1 MTRSIFSIVYYQ
13 YNMDLPIEK
22 IAENFLEV
30 ASEQRLNILIN
41 LNEQKISITNMAKKL
56 DATVPEVH
64 RNFTRLTK
72 SGLISKNIDG
82 YFQPT
87 ILGKTIISQFP
98 IITFISKNEKYFKN
112 HTFGDLHT
120 KFIRTMGSLLDSE
133 IVEGYVKVSEKGRK
147 IYANAEKFIS
157 NILVEVSYS
166 SELMKIIEDKLSTQV
181 SIRSVF
187 SDSAII
193 TSERESSISKINV
206 NKFIENDML
215 SRKMKKNVKIALI
228 MNEKEAG
235 ICFPT
240 NENEV
245 DLSKMIYGSTTEFC
259 EWCHDY
265 FQYIWESSGSFQET
279 KLKN

>member
-1 MTRSIFSIVYYQ
+1 
-13 YNMDLPIEK
+13 MDLPVEK

-41 LNEQKISITNMAKKL
+41 LNEQKISISNMAKNL

-64 RNFTRLTK
+64 RNFTRLMK
-72 SGLISKNIDG
+72 SGLISKNING
-82 YFQPT
+82 YFQLT
-87 ILGKTIISQFP
+87 ILGKIMIYQLPT
-98 IITFISKNEKYFKN
+98 ITFILKNEKYFKN
-112 HTFGDLHT
+112 HIFGDLPT
-120 KFIRTMGSLLDSE
+120 KFVHTMGSLVDLE
-133 IVEGYVKVSEKGRK
+133 IINGYVKVSEKWRQ
-147 IYANAEKFIS
+147 IYANAEKFIN

-166 SELMKIIEDKLSTQV
+166 SEFMEIIEDKLSKQI
-181 SIRSVF
+181 SIRSIF
-187 SDSAII
+187 SDSTIV
-193 TSERESSISKINV
+193 TSERESSISKINID
-206 NKFIENDML
+206 KFIENNTL

-240 NENEV
+240 DDNEV
-245 DLSKMIYGSTTEFC
+245 DLSKMFYSTNSEFC

-265 FQYIWESSGSFQET
+265 FRYMWDSSGSFQAT

>member
-1 MTRSIFSIVYYQ
+1 ME
-13 YNMDLPIEK
+13 LPVEK

-30 ASEQRLNILIN
+30 ASEQRLNILIH
-41 LNEQKISITNMAKKL
+41 LNEQKISISNMAKKL

-72 SGLISKNIDG
+72 SGLISKNVDG

-87 ILGKTIISQFP
+87 ILGKTVISQLP
-98 IITFISKNEKYFKN
+98 VITFISKNEKYFKN
-112 HTFGDLHT
+112 HTFGDLPT
-120 KFIRTMGSLLDSE
+120 KFVHTMGLLLDSE
-133 IVEGYVKVSEKGRK
+133 IIHGYVKVSEKWNL
-147 IYANAEKFIS
+147 IYTNAEKFIK

-166 SELMKIIEDKLSTQV
+166 SELMEIIEDKLSKQV
-181 SIRSVF
+181 VISSIF
-187 SDSAII
+187 SDSTIVS
-193 TSERESSISKINV
+193 SERKSSISKMNV
-206 NKFIENDML
+206 EKFIENDTL
-215 SRKMKKNVKIALI
+215 SRRMKKNVKIALI

-240 NENEV
+240 DENEV
-245 DLSKMIYGSTTEFC
+245 DLSKMLYGSNSEFC

-265 FQYIWESSGSFQET
+265 FHYMWESSGSFQET